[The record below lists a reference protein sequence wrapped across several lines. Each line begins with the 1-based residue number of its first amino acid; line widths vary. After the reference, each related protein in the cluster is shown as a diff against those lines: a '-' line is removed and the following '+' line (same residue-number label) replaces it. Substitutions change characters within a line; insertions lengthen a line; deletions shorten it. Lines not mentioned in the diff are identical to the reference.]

1 MKSFVKQA
9 VQSTRLYRALQNQS
23 SKKKQLTQ
31 LVAWETEGRPVP
43 PPHIIKQGVLR
54 KYAQEYGLTILVETG
69 TFFGDMV
76 EAMRQDFE
84 RIYSIEL
91 SDELYKKARQRFKG
105 AINIE
110 LVHGDSG
117 TEIERIVKQLDR
129 PALFWLDGHF
139 SGGMTARGGQD
150 TPVLEE
156 VRHILASAEPGH
168 VIVIDDARC
177 FGTDPSYPSIPELRE
192 IITSRRPDVGI
203 SVEDD
208 SIRIVPSRGAP

>member
-1 MKSFVKQA
+1 MA
-9 VQSTRLYRALQNQS
+9 
-23 SKKKQLTQ
+23 Q

-43 PPHIIKQGVLR
+43 PPHIIKQRVLR
-54 KYAQEYGLTILVETG
+54 NYAQEYGLTILVETG

-76 EAMRQDFE
+76 EAMRRDFE

-91 SDELYKKARQRFKG
+91 SDELYKKARLRFKG

-117 TEIERIVKQLDR
+117 IEIERIVKQLDR

-156 VRHILASAEPGH
+156 VHHILAAEETRH

-192 IITSRRPDVGI
+192 IIASKRPNVDI

-208 SIRIVPSRGAP
+208 SIRIVRSRGAP